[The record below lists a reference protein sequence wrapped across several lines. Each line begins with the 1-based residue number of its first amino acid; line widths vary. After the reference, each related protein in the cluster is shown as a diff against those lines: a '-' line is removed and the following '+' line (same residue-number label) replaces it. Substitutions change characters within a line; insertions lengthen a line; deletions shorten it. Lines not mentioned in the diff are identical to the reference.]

1 MAVLLCA
8 ELTGFVA
15 LHLLTYRRYETEAA
29 GGKHETRWN
38 RFTPAFLWF
47 IDRLQLWRRASSW
60 TIRLHHLYAA
70 LLGMRGS
77 MLETKLGMARAA
89 LAGYTV
95 IVGSTLL
102 ALLADNKW
110 ELVPI
115 GLIVAGMMPVLHMR
129 LLNERLRRRR
139 QRLLLELPEAVNQLL
154 LLINAGE
161 TLQQALQS
169 IVERGEDRDRPL
181 LRELEIA
188 TGEIRMNVSLYKALD
203 DFQKRCGLQEA
214 TVLVSTLLL
223 NYRRGGD
230 DLVTALRTLS
240 RELWEKRKSLARTLG
255 EEASAKLV
263 FPMVL
268 VFVVV
273 LIVIASPAVMMMS
286 TN

>member
-1 MAVLLCA
+1 MGLLLCA
-8 ELTGFVA
+8 ELAGFVA
-15 LHLLTYRRYETEAA
+15 AHLLTYRRYGTEAA
-29 GGKHETRWN
+29 GGKHDTRWN
-38 RFTPAFLWF
+38 RLTPAFLWI

-60 TIRLHHLYAA
+60 TLRLHHLYAA
-70 LLGMRGS
+70 LHGMRGS
-77 MLETKLGMARAA
+77 MLEAKLGLARTA
-89 LAGYTV
+89 LICYTV
-95 IVGSTLL
+95 AVAFTLL
-102 ALLADNKW
+102 ALLAGNRW
-110 ELVPI
+110 ELVGI
-115 GLIVAGMMPVLHMR
+115 GLIAAGMMPLLHMR
-129 LLNERLRRRR
+129 QLNERLRRRR
-139 QRLLLELPEAVNQLL
+139 QRLLLELPDAVSQLL

-169 IVERGEDRDRPL
+169 IVERGEARNRPL
-181 LRELEIA
+181 FRELEIA
-188 TGEIRMNVSLYKALD
+188 AGEIRMNVSLYKALD

-214 TVLVSTLLL
+214 AVLVSTLLL

-230 DLVTALRTLS
+230 DLVAALRTLS

-286 TN
+286 AN